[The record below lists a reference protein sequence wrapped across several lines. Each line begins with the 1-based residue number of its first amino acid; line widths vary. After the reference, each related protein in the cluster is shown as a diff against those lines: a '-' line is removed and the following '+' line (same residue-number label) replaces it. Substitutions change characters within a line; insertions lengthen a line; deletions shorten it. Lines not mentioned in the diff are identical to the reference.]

1 MFMFDLGT
9 TLDVNNTRYLEIAT
23 LNPLTKV
30 SSLLSFLSSLNC
42 FHKASFHLQH
52 FLPQSLI
59 FQQGVNAGT

>member
-1 MFMFDLGT
+1 
-9 TLDVNNTRYLEIAT
+9 
-23 LNPLTKV
+23 
-30 SSLLSFLSSLNC
+30 LNC